1 MKKIFRFLFNIPQP
15 KISREEAFELA
26 EKYFREEGIKIG
38 QLLVIEEMRAWFIWS
53 NANVKTSPWIRLDN
67 QEGDILES
75 GKPIR

>member
-15 KISREEAFELA
+15 KISREKAFKLA

-67 QEGDILES
+67 QKGNILES